1 MAEFLVAVEFF
12 EEGPPLQELLRGA
25 TKSARF
31 LDKTACE
38 LAEEWAAERVADM
51 LCSCFLDPAYE
62 GGAFI

>member
-12 EEGPPLQELLRGA
+12 EEGSHLQKLCGT

-51 LCSCFLDPAYE
+51 LCSCFLDPAYG

>member
-1 MAEFLVAVEFF
+1 MAEFLVAVGFF
-12 EEGPPLQELLRGA
+12 EEGPHLQKLCGA

-38 LAEEWAAERVADM
+38 LAEEWAAERVVDM
-51 LCSCFLDPAYE
+51 LCSCFLDPAYG